1 MYTTLLIAAAVLL
14 APASDPLQSRADEI
28 VKLVNSEIADPSML
42 FHEAFLAQ
50 VPPAQLKAIS
60 DQLVPSYGKAT
71 RLVLD
76 TRKTDFLADGTIFFE
91 DGTRIPTNIGIESE
105 PPHKVHTLWF
115 GAPISPAK
123 SFDEVIKEL
132 RELPG
137 KTNFQVLKLG
147 EKPKP
152 VASHNPNLPLAIG
165 STFKLYV
172 LGALPTGNLRWDKVV
187 PLRAEDRSLPG
198 GVMQTW
204 PAGAPVTIH
213 TLAAEMISI
222 SDNTATDA
230 LIRLV
235 GRDVVEKQVAAM
247 GHSKPKTTFPFLTT
261 GEMFRIKSDAELL
274 KRYISADES
283 ARRELLAGRIANMSL
298 GGSPYTSGKPIAVDK
313 VEWFASAADLC
324 KAMAWF
330 DTDGTDEQKDILA
343 INPGVPSMKDRFAY
357 IGYKGGSEP
366 GALNMTWLLH
376 TKKGTHF
383 ALSVG
388 WNNTEK
394 EVDISKLL
402 GIAQSAML
410 LIEGD

>member
-1 MYTTLLIAAAVLL
+1 MCTALLIAAAALL
-14 APASDPLQSRADEI
+14 GPVSDPLQSRADEI
-28 VKLVNSEIADPSML
+28 VKVVNNEVADPSTV
-42 FHEAFLAQ
+42 FQEAFLAQ
-50 VPPAQLKAIS
+50 VPPAHLKAIS
-60 DQLVPSYGKAT
+60 DQLVPAYGKAT

-76 TRKTDFLADGTIFFE
+76 TRKTDYLADGTIFFE
-91 DGTRIPTNIGIESE
+91 DGTRLPTNVGVESE

-115 GAPISPAK
+115 GAAISPAK

-132 RELPG
+132 RALPG

-147 EKPKP
+147 DEPKP
-152 VASHNPNLPLAIG
+152 VASHNPNLSLAIG

-172 LGALPTGNLRWDKVV
+172 LGAIPESELRWDKVV

-198 GVMQTW
+198 GVIQTW

-230 LIRLV
+230 LIRML

-261 GEMFRIKSDAELL
+261 GEMFRIKSDADLL
-274 KRYISADES
+274 NRYSSADES

-298 GGSPYTSGKPIAVDK
+298 DGSPYASGKPIAIDK
-313 VEWFASAADLC
+313 VEWFASAVDLC
-324 KAMAWF
+324 QAMAWYNAH
-330 DTDGTDEQKDILA
+330 GSDEQKDILA

-357 IGYKGGSEP
+357 IGFKGGSEP
-366 GALNMTWLLH
+366 GALNLTWLLH

-388 WNNTEK
+388 WNNAEK
-394 EVDISKLL
+394 EVDISELL

-410 LIEGD
+410 LIEDK